1 MTTLSPLRNPG
12 LAGALGHEVADK
24 RLDILRRIGQVG
36 SISEAARGAD
46 VSYKA
51 AWQAIDTLTNLA
63 GAPLVER
70 TVGGS
75 GGGGAQLTA
84 TGRQLLEAADT
95 LATLRQQALAQV
107 AQRNEA
113 QTGAAPRLAG
123 LGLRTSMRNQLP
135 CQVLALQRAGR
146 AMQVRLGLS
155 DGSTLVSRI
164 TRESA
169 ELLDLVVGSEVLA
182 LAKATA
188 VAAVAAPAKTA
199 TLPNQLHGTVARL
212 ARSTAGDEVVL
223 TLACGLQ
230 MVGFAA
236 PGLQLKVGQ
245 AAVVVFDDAAV
256 VLAVGG

>member
-1 MTTLSPLRNPG
+1 MTLPSSSRPD
-12 LAGALGHEVADK
+12 LAGALGHEAADK

-63 GAPLVER
+63 SAPLVER

-95 LATLRQQALAQV
+95 LVALRQQALAQV
-107 AQRNEA
+107 ARRNA
-113 QTGAAPRLAG
+113 PAGAVAPRLAG

-135 CQVLALQRAGR
+135 CQVQSLQRAGR
-146 AMQVRLGLS
+146 TMLVRLRLS
-155 DGSTLVSRI
+155 DGTPLVSRI

-169 ELLDLVVGSEVLA
+169 ELLGLAVGSEVLA

-188 VAAVAAPAKTA
+188 VAVVAAPAKPAEPA
-199 TLPNQLHGTVARL
+199 TPLHGTVARL
-212 ARSTAGDEVVL
+212 ARSTAGDEAVL

-230 MVGFAA
+230 VVGFAA

-245 AAVVVFDDAAV
+245 AAVALLDDAAV

>member
-1 MTTLSPLRNPG
+1 MTFPPPLAGSG

-84 TGRQLLEAADT
+84 TGHQLLEAADT
-95 LATLRQQALAQV
+95 LAALRQQALAQV
-107 AQRNEA
+107 AQRNA
-113 QTGAAPRLAG
+113 PADGAAPRLAG

-135 CQVLALQRAGR
+135 CKVLALQRAGR

-155 DGSTLVSRI
+155 DGSTLASRI

-169 ELLDLVVGSEVLA
+169 ELLGLAVGSEVLA

-188 VAAVAAPAKTA
+188 VAVVAAPAT
-199 TLPNQLHGTVARL
+199 TSPVPNRLHGTVARL

-230 MVGFAA
+230 MVGFSA

-256 VLAVGG
+256 VLAIGG

>member
-1 MTTLSPLRNPG
+1 
-12 LAGALGHEVADK
+12 
-24 RLDILRRIGQVG
+24 VG

-107 AQRNEA
+107 AQRNDA
-113 QTGAAPRLAG
+113 QTVAAPRLAG

>member
-1 MTTLSPLRNPG
+1 LSHAG
-12 LAGALGHEVADK
+12 LAGALGHEAADK
-24 RLDILRRIGQVG
+24 RLDILRRIGQAG
-36 SISEAARGAD
+36 SISEAARGAS

-75 GGGGAQLTA
+75 GGGGALLTA
-84 TGRQLLEAADT
+84 TGQQLLNAADM

-107 AQRNEA
+107 VRRGDA

-135 CQVLALQRAGR
+135 CQVVALRRAGR
-146 AMQVRLGLS
+146 ALQVHLHLG
-155 DGSTLVSRI
+155 DGSTLRSRI

-169 ELLDLVVGSEVLA
+169 ELLGLAVGSEVLA

-188 VAAVAAPAKTA
+188 VAVVAAAGPATA
-199 TLPNQLHGTVARL
+199 HGNQLHGTVARL
-212 ARSTAGDEVVL
+212 TRSTAGDEVVL

-236 PGLQLKVGQ
+236 PGLRLKRGQ
-245 AAVVVFDDAAV
+245 AAVLVFDDAAV
-256 VLAVGG
+256 VLALGS

>member
-1 MTTLSPLRNPG
+1 MTSRPSLSGAG

-84 TGRQLLEAADT
+84 TGRQLLDAAET
-95 LATLRQQALAQV
+95 LAEMRQQALARMEKRHAASDV
-107 AQRNEA
+107 V
-113 QTGAAPRLAG
+113 APRLAG

-135 CQVLALQRAGR
+135 CHVVALERAGR
-146 AMQVRLGLS
+146 AMMVRLHLE
-155 DGSTLVSRI
+155 DGTELAARI

-169 ELLDLVVGSEVLA
+169 ELLGLAVGKETLA

-188 VAAVAAPAKTA
+188 VAVVTAVSEKTA
-199 TLPNQLHGTVARL
+199 PCNYLTGTVARQTPDP
-212 ARSTAGDEVVL
+212 SGNEVVL
-223 TLACGLQ
+223 TLTCGLQ

-236 PGLQLKVGQ
+236 PGLKLRKGQ
-245 AAVVVFDDAAV
+245 AAVAVFDYAAV
-256 VLAVGG
+256 VLAVGA

>member
-1 MTTLSPLRNPG
+1 MTSSSS
-12 LAGALGHEVADK
+12 LAGALGHEAADK
-24 RLDILRRIGQVG
+24 RLDILRRIGQAG
-36 SISEAARGAD
+36 SISEAARGAG

-84 TGRQLLEAADT
+84 TGQQLLDAADT

-107 AQRNEA
+107 TSAD
-113 QTGAAPRLAG
+113 GAAPRLAG

-135 CQVLALQRAGR
+135 CQVLALRRAGR
-146 AMQVRLGLS
+146 AVQVRLGLG

-169 ELLDLVVGSEVLA
+169 ELLGLAVGVEVLA

-188 VAAVAAPAKTA
+188 VAIAAAPNQAA
-199 TLPNQLHGTVARL
+199 GQPNQLHGTVARL

-223 TLACGLQ
+223 TLAGGLQ

-236 PGLQLKVGQ
+236 PGLPLRVGQ
-245 AAVVVFDDAAV
+245 AAVAQFDDAAV
-256 VLAVGG
+256 VLAVGT

>member
-1 MTTLSPLRNPG
+1 MTSPPSLTGAG
-12 LAGALGHEVADK
+12 LAGALGHEAADK

-84 TGRQLLEAADT
+84 TGLQLLEAADT
-95 LATLRQQALAQV
+95 LAALRRQALAQV
-107 AQRNEA
+107 ALRHA
-113 QTGAAPRLAG
+113 PADGVAPRLAG

-155 DGSTLVSRI
+155 DGSTVVSRI
-164 TRESA
+164 TREST
-169 ELLDLVVGSEVLA
+169 ELLGLAVGGEVLA

-188 VAAVAAPAKTA
+188 VSVVTAPATGVA
-199 TLPNQLHGTVARL
+199 TVNRLHGTVARL
-212 ARSTAGDEVVL
+212 ARSTAGDEIVL

-245 AAVVVFDDAAV
+245 AAVAVFDDAAV
-256 VLAVGG
+256 VLAVWG